1 MRPAIIADDLTGAC
15 DSAARATLAGWR
27 PLVLPAGMLGG
38 TGPDSADSETELV
51 VVSTATRNQP
61 PERAAKAVGE
71 IARALLSRGVFPCF
85 KKIDSTLRGPW
96 AAEVAALRQVIEAQ
110 VVAVAPAF
118 PACGRIVRDG
128 TVYADGELVGAL
140 APALAAAGIGDALI
154 QDAES
159 NQELAAFVES
169 VVQRRATV
177 LWVGSAGLARFA
189 FGQAPAGES
198 VAESRPPS
206 SALAARWFIVTG
218 STHAATLA
226 QVEAARAAGRDAVGA
241 SVEVVNQVPKT
252 LGRDTGLFL
261 VGGDTAEGAV
271 GALEVEALEVFGEIL
286 PGVATGRL
294 LGGRAHGVPFLS
306 KAGGFGQPDAL
317 IRAITLAM
325 SSPRRQAAELIGNPR
340 SCGFPGLASVWA
352 TLRESGPKSLP
363 RPWPASR

>member
-15 DSAARATLAGWR
+15 DSAARATRAGWR

-38 TGPDSADSETELV
+38 IGPDSADSETGHTLV
-51 VVSTATRNQP
+51 VVSTATRNRP

-71 IARALLSRGVFPCF
+71 VARALLVRGVFPCF

-96 AAEVAALRQVIEAQ
+96 AAEVAALRQVIGAK

-128 TVYADGELVGAL
+128 TVYAEGEPVGAL
-140 APALAAAGIGDALI
+140 APALATVGIGDALI

-159 NQELAAFVES
+159 DQELAAFVES
-169 VVQRRATV
+169 VIQRRATV

-189 FGQAPAGES
+189 FGQVPAG
-198 VAESRPPS
+198 VQVRRPQT
-206 SALAARWFIVTG
+206 AAARWLIVAG

-226 QVEAARAAGRDAVGA
+226 QVEAARAAGRDAVEA
-241 SVEVVNQVPKT
+241 PVEVVNQVPKA
-252 LGRDTGLFL
+252 LERDTGLFL

-325 SSPRRQAAELIGNPR
+325 SSPRRQAAELIGNPQ
-340 SCGFPGLASVWA
+340 S
-352 TLRESGPKSLP
+352 
-363 RPWPASR
+363 

>member
-1 MRPAIIADDLTGAC
+1 MRQAIIADDLTGAC

-38 TGPDSADSETELV
+38 TGPDSADSETGHTLV
-51 VVSTATRNQP
+51 VVSTATRRQP
-61 PERAAKAVGE
+61 REQAAKAVGE
-71 IARALLSRGVFPCF
+71 VARALLARGVFPCF

-96 AAEVAALRQVIEAQ
+96 AAEVAALRQVIGAQ

-128 TVYADGELVGAL
+128 TVYAEGEPVGAL
-140 APALAAAGIGDALI
+140 APALAAAGVGDALI

-159 NQELAAFVES
+159 DQELAAFVES

-189 FGQAPAGES
+189 FGRAPAGES
-198 VAESRPPS
+198 AAESQPPS
-206 SALAARWFIVTG
+206 SALAARWLIVAG

-226 QVEAARAAGRDAVGA
+226 QVEAARAAGGDAVGA
-241 SVEVVNQVPKT
+241 AVEVVSQVPKA
-252 LGRDTGLFL
+252 LERDTGLFL
-261 VGGDTAEGAV
+261 IGGDTAEGAV
-271 GALEVEALEVFGEIL
+271 GALEVEALEVFGEVL

-317 IRAITLAM
+317 TRAITLAM

-340 SCGFPGLASVWA
+340 S
-352 TLRESGPKSLP
+352 
-363 RPWPASR
+363 